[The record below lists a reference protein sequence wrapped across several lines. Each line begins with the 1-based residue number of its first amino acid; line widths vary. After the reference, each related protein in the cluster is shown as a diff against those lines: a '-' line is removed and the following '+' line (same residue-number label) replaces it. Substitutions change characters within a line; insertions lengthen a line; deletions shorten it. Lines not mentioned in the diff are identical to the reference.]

1 MKVAP
6 VAGRGQ
12 LEKYRSNQS
21 EQVHHL
27 DMLHFVDC
35 VRKAQFQHGGEV
47 AQIVEKDCSFS
58 LNAQME

>member
-6 VAGRGQ
+6 VAGRGR
-12 LEKYRSNQS
+12 LEKYRRIQS

-27 DMLHFVDC
+27 DTFHFVSC
-35 VRKAQFQHGGEV
+35 VRKAQFQHGGEG
-47 AQIVEKDCSFS
+47 AQIVEKDCSSS